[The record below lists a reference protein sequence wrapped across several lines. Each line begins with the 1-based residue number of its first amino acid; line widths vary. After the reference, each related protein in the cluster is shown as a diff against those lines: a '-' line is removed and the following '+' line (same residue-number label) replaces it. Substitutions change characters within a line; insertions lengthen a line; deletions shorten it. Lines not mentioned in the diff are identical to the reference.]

1 MIKGRKILVTGSSDG
16 IGRSISNFL
25 LDYGASV
32 VGIARNHKKFNPE
45 SNNYHKYVVDLSE
58 KQILIKQFSKILN
71 DHTDIDGLISNAG
84 YGDFGGLE
92 TFSFNN
98 IDNYIFTN
106 LVSHI
111 LISSMVLPL
120 LKKKQKGNIIYI
132 GSDSAIKGGKNGSIY
147 SAAKFG
153 LRGFSQ
159 SIREESSSKNI
170 HVSLINPGMVR
181 TSFFKNK
188 NFQPGDENSNAIEPD
203 DIAQLV
209 INILSMREGS
219 VIDEINLSPLK
230 KVIKF
235 L

>member
-1 MIKGRKILVTGSSDG
+1 MLKNRKILVTGSSNG
-16 IGRSISNFL
+16 IGKSISKFL
-25 LDYGASV
+25 LKAGAQV
-32 VGIARNHKKFNPE
+32 IGIARDHNKFKPKNT
-45 SNNYHKYVVDLSE
+45 NYFDYKIDLSNKENLE
-58 KQILIKQFSKILN
+58 KIILN
-71 DHTDIDGLISNAG
+71 ILRKHKNIDGFVSSAG
-84 YGDFGGLE
+84 YGLFGNLE
-92 TFSFNN
+92 TFSSVD
-98 IDNYIFTN
+98 ISNYIFTN
-106 LVSHI
+106 LTSPIIITSQIVSRF
-111 LISSMVLPL
+111 
-120 LKKKQKGNIIYI
+120 KKQKKGNIIFI
-132 GSDSAIKGGKNGSIY
+132 GSDSALVGGKNGSIY

-159 SIREESSSKNI
+159 SIRKECSSKNI

-181 TSFFKNK
+181 TTFFKNK
-188 NFQPGDENSNAIEPD
+188 NFQPGDEKTNAIEPD

>member
-1 MIKGRKILVTGSSDG
+1 MIENRKILVTGSSDG

-25 LDYGASV
+25 LDSGATV
-32 VGIARNHKKFNPE
+32 VGIARNHKKFNPK
-45 SNNYHKYVVDLSE
+45 SNNYYKYIVDLSD
-58 KQILIKQFSKILN
+58 KQILINQFSKILN
-71 DHTDIDGLISNAG
+71 DHKDIDCLVSNAG

-111 LISSMVLPL
+111 LITSMVIPL
-120 LKKKQKGNIIYI
+120 LKKQKKGNIIYI

-188 NFQPGDENSNAIEPD
+188 NFQPGDENTNAIEPD

-209 INILSMREGS
+209 INILSIREGS